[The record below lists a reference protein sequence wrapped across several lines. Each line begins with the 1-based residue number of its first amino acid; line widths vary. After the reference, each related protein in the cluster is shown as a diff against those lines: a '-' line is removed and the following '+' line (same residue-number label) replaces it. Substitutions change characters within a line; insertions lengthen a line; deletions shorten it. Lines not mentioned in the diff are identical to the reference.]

1 MNVFYRRVDNP
12 NDLIPPKIFN
22 DVIEYNAM
30 MLNFIPDH
38 LTPQKIFNEAVEHD
52 LMMLE
57 FIPAHF

>member
-12 NDLIPPKIFN
+12 N
-22 DVIEYNAM
+22 
-30 MLNFIPDH
+30 H

-52 LMMLE
+52 PMMLE